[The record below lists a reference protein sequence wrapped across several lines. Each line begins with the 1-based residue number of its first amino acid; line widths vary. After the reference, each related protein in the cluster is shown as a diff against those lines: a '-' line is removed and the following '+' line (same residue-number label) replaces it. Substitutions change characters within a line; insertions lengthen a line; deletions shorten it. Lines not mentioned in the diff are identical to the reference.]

1 MDIGVPR
8 ERRNYESRV
17 GLTPAGGELLTAEGH
32 NCYVESGAG
41 VGAGFAGLDYEKAGA
56 RALIAVAHPQFR
68 EDLEKA
74 AHELKYL

>member
-17 GLTPAGGELLTAEGH
+17 GLTPAGVELLTAEGH
-32 NCYVESGAG
+32 NCCVESGAG
-41 VGAGFAGLDYEKAGA
+41 VGAGFADLDYEKAGP
-56 RALIAVAHPQFR
+56 HPQFR

-74 AHELKYL
+74 AHELNYW